1 MTAGTEK
8 HNTFAMSKGDKPD
21 DMREIINNK

>member
-1 MTAGTEK
+1 MIAGTKK
-8 HNTFAMSKGDKPD
+8 HYTFAMSKGDKPD

>member
-1 MTAGTEK
+1 MIAGTEK
-8 HNTFAMSKGDKPD
+8 HNTFAMSKGNKPD